1 MALPRT
7 DRKPR
12 LVLMGVSGC
21 GKSSLGLLLSEQLGL
36 PFVEGDELHP
46 PRNVALMAA
55 GTALTDEDRQ
65 GWLEAV
71 ASRLAAAEDT
81 GAVVACS
88 ALKRRYRDLL
98 RASAPDLKLVHLSG
112 TETLLDERLRARP
125 GHYMPASL
133 LPSQLR
139 TLEAPEADEHALTL
153 PITAAPAE
161 LVAQVMHHL
170 ENTAA

>member
-1 MALPRT
+1 MAATRV

-12 LVLMGVSGC
+12 LVVMGVSGC
-21 GKSSLGLLLSEQLGL
+21 GKSSLSQALALRLAVS
-36 PFVEGDELHP
+36 FIEGDELHP

-55 GTALTDEDRQ
+55 GTPLTDDDRQ

-71 ASRLAAAEDT
+71 AKCLAAAEDR

-98 RASAPDLKLVHLSG
+98 RAAAPDLRFVYLRG
-112 TETLLDERLRARP
+112 EQALLDERLRQRA

-133 LPSQLR
+133 LPSQLL
-139 TLEAPEADEHALTL
+139 TLEPPQADEPALTL
-153 PITAAPAE
+153 SIAAPLAE
-161 LVAQVMHHL
+161 QVQSVLTHL
-170 ENTAA
+170 ENLHP